1 MAEFY
6 HTAYNFL
13 GFYKTSS
20 RFLFL
25 CSLLVQ
31 LGLQCTFK
39 SPLVC
44 HAYEFITRLILS
56 HADIDT
62 IEIRSDEEEGSGA
75 SKARRTYNYRVKLY
89 LLSDLFYLLLFRLQH
104 FCSTEPEKT
113 LTSSVGSMQVSIGC
127 KLQRT
132 ISTVRFKVSA
142 RFTFIFK
149 VFSWSSTASI

>member
-13 GFYKTSS
+13 GFYITKN
-20 RFLFL
+20 RFFL
-25 CSLLVQ
+25 CVNCLLFFSLLVV
-31 LGLQCTFK
+31 LGLPCTFK

-75 SKARRTYNYRVKLY
+75 SKARRTYNYRVIY
-89 LLSDLFYLLLFRLQH
+89 A
-104 FCSTEPEKT
+104 CC
-113 LTSSVGSMQVSIGC
+113 LTCFIYSSFVYN
-127 KLQRT
+127 
-132 ISTVRFKVSA
+132 ISVPLNRK
-142 RFTFIFK
+142 RR
-149 VFSWSSTASI
+149 

>member
-1 MAEFY
+1 MC
-6 HTAYNFL
+6 L
-13 GFYKTSS
+13 
-20 RFLFL
+20 
-25 CSLLVQ
+25 LLVE

-149 VFSWSSTASI
+149 VFS